1 VPNSSSGN
9 PQETV
14 IFYDGVCNLC
24 NAAVQFV
31 LKRDKKAVFTFCS
44 LQSYR
49 AKELL
54 PAYFSESNEPSSI
67 VLKENNH
74 VYTESTA
81 ALRICKHLRGLWP
94 VLYVFILVPRFVRDG
109 VYRFIARNRYKWF
122 GQSESC
128 PSPKPEWQERFLD

>member
-1 VPNSSSGN
+1 MPNSSSGN

-24 NAAVQFV
+24 NAAVRFV
-31 LKRDKKAVFTFCS
+31 LKRDKKAVLKFCS

-54 PAYFSESNEPSSI
+54 PADFSESNEPSSI
-67 VLKENNH
+67 VLKENDY

-81 ALRICKHLRGLWP
+81 ALRICKHLSGLWP

-109 VYRFIARNRYKWF
+109 VYRFIARHRYKWF
-122 GQSESC
+122 GKSESC
-128 PSPKPEWQERFLD
+128 PLPMPEWQERFLD